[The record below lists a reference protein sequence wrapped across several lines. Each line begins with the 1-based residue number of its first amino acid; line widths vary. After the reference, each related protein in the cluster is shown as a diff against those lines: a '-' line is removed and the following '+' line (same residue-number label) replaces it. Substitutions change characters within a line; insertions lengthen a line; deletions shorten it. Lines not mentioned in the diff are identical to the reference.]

1 MKLVN
6 YKLQT
11 QMENLNVDSTN
22 THFKEYLKFIL
33 EDSNTPYFQKADYI
47 GLSLQE
53 IASKIEYIGTD
64 IRELQAYKKKLQTAL
79 TLAKELV
86 ADVLIQ
92 NGVNRVD
99 GNFIS
104 SLTLQDESISTKSEV
119 LIFDENKVMTLGYV
133 KFTPDIEAIK
143 IALQTSKGRKEL
155 EGIATMVTETTTI
168 KPRVKVNSKK
178 VINNKNNTQKPIT
191 LELLTNVDDS
201 NNNDYSDDLENV
213 A

>member
-11 QMENLNVDSTN
+11 QMENLNEDSTN
-22 THFKEYLKFIL
+22 QYFKDYLKSIL
-33 EDSNTPYFQKADYI
+33 EDTSTPYFQKADYI

-92 NGVNRVD
+92 NGVDRVD

-104 SLTLQDESISTKSEV
+104 SLTLQAESQSIKSDVVV
-119 LIFDENKVMTLGYV
+119 LDENKIMGLGYV
-133 KFTPDIEAIK
+133 KFSPDIEAIK
-143 IALQTSKGRKEL
+143 IALQTPKGKKEL
-155 EGIATMVTETTTI
+155 EGLVSVITETTTI
-168 KPRVKVNSKK
+168 KPKIKVNSKK
-178 VINNKNNTQKPIT
+178 AINNTNSTQKPSTI
-191 LELLTNVDDS
+191 ELLANVDD
-201 NNNDYSDDLENV
+201 NLEDV

>member
-11 QMENLNVDSTN
+11 QMENLNDDSKN
-22 THFKEYLKFIL
+22 QYFKDYLKFIL

-53 IASKIEYIGTD
+53 IASKIEHIGTNV
-64 IRELQAYKKKLQTAL
+64 RELQNYKKKLQTAL

-86 ADVLIQ
+86 ADVFIS
-92 NGVNRVD
+92 NGVDRVD
-99 GNFIS
+99 GNLIS
-104 SLTLQDESISTKSEV
+104 SLTLQAESTSNKTD
-119 LIFDENKVMTLGYV
+119 LIILDENKIMGLGYV

-143 IALQTSKGRKEL
+143 IALQTSKGKKEL
-155 EGIATMVTETTTI
+155 EGLVSVITETTTI
-168 KPRVKVNSKK
+168 KPKVKVNSKK
-178 VINNKNNTQKPIT
+178 AINNTNNTQKPIT
-191 LELLTNVDDS
+191 LELVTNDDA
-201 NNNDYSDDLENV
+201 NLENV

>member
-11 QMENLNVDSTN
+11 QMENLNEDSTN
-22 THFKEYLKFIL
+22 QYFKEYLKSIL
-33 EDSNTPYFQKADYI
+33 EDSSTPYFQKADYI
-47 GLSLQE
+47 GFSLQE

-64 IRELQAYKKKLQTAL
+64 IRELQAYKKRLQTAL

-92 NGVNRVD
+92 NGVDRVD

-104 SLTLQDESISTKSEV
+104 SLTLQEESISTKSDV
-119 LIFDENKVMTLGYV
+119 VILDENKVMTLGYV

-143 IALQTSKGRKEL
+143 IALQTSKGKKEL
-155 EGIATMVTETTTI
+155 DGLVTVITETTTI
-168 KPRVKVNSKK
+168 KPKVKVNSKK
-178 VINNKNNTQKPIT
+178 AINNTNNTQKPIT
-191 LELLTNVDDS
+191 LELVTNDDT
-201 NNNDYSDDLENV
+201 NLENV

>member
-11 QMENLNVDSTN
+11 QMENLNESSTN
-22 THFKEYLKFIL
+22 IHFKEYLKLIL

-64 IRELQAYKKKLQTAL
+64 IRELQNYKKKLQTAL

-92 NGVNRVD
+92 NGVDRVD

-104 SLTLQDESISTKSEV
+104 SITLQEESTTSKSDV
-119 LIFDENKVMTLGYV
+119 VILDENKVMTLGYV

-143 IALQTSKGRKEL
+143 IALETSKGKEL
-155 EGIATMVTETTTI
+155 EGLVSVITETTTI
-168 KPRVKVNSKK
+168 KPKVKVNSKK
-178 VINNKNNTQKPIT
+178 AINNTNNTQKPIA
-191 LELLTNVDDS
+191 LELVTNDDDA
-201 NNNDYSDDLENV
+201 NLENV

>member
-11 QMENLNVDSTN
+11 QMENLNEDSTN
-22 THFKEYLKFIL
+22 QYFKEYLKSIL

-64 IRELQAYKKKLQTAL
+64 IRELRAYKKKLQTAL
-79 TLAKELV
+79 ALAKELV

-92 NGVNRVD
+92 NGIDRVN

-104 SLTLQDESISTKSEV
+104 SITLQEESITSKSDV
-119 LIFDENKVMTLGYV
+119 VILDENKVMGLGYV

-143 IALQTSKGRKEL
+143 IALETSKGKKEL
-155 EGIATMVTETTTI
+155 EGLVSVITETTTI

-178 VINNKNNTQKPIT
+178 QKDTAIKPIAI
-191 LELLTNVDDS
+191 EIIVDEF
-201 NNNDYSDDLENV
+201 NNDNYNDNLENV

>member
-11 QMENLNVDSTN
+11 QMENLNESSTN
-22 THFKEYLKFIL
+22 THFKEYLKSIL

-47 GLSLQE
+47 GLSLQD

-86 ADVLIQ
+86 ADVFMS
-92 NGVNRVD
+92 NGVDRVD
-99 GNFIS
+99 GNLIS
-104 SLTLQDESISTKSEV
+104 SLTLQAESTTSKSDV
-119 LIFDENKVMTLGYV
+119 VILDENKIMGLGYV

-143 IALQTSKGRKEL
+143 IALQTSKGKKEL
-155 EGIATMVTETTTI
+155 EGLVSVITETTTI
-168 KPRVKVNSKK
+168 KPKVKVNSKK
-178 VINNKNNTQKPIT
+178 AINNTNNTQKPIT
-191 LELLTNVDDS
+191 LELVKNDDTN
-201 NNNDYSDDLENV
+201 LENV

>member
-11 QMENLNVDSTN
+11 QMENLNEDSTN
-22 THFKEYLKFIL
+22 QYFKDYLKSIL
-33 EDSNTPYFQKADYI
+33 EDTSTPYFQKADYI

-64 IRELQAYKKKLQTAL
+64 IRELQNYKKKLQTAL

-92 NGVNRVD
+92 NGVDRVD

-104 SLTLQDESISTKSEV
+104 SLTLQAESISTKSDV
-119 LIFDENKVMTLGYV
+119 VILDENKVMGLGYV

-143 IALQTSKGRKEL
+143 IALETSKGKKEL
-155 EGIATMVTETTTI
+155 EGLVSVITETTTI
-168 KPRVKVNSKK
+168 KPKVKVNSKK
-178 VINNKNNTQKPIT
+178 AINNTNNTQKPIT
-191 LELLTNVDDS
+191 LELVTNDDDT
-201 NNNDYSDDLENV
+201 NLENV

>member
-11 QMENLNVDSTN
+11 QMENLNEDSTN
-22 THFKEYLKFIL
+22 QYFKDYLKSIL
-33 EDSNTPYFQKADYI
+33 EDTSTPYFQKADYI

-64 IRELQAYKKKLQTAL
+64 IKELQAYKKKLQTAL
-79 TLAKELV
+79 ALAKELV

-92 NGVNRVD
+92 NGVDRVD
-99 GNFIS
+99 GNLIS
-104 SLTLQDESISTKSEV
+104 SLTLQAESTSTKSDV
-119 LIFDENKVMTLGYV
+119 VILDENKVMGLGYV

-143 IALQTSKGRKEL
+143 IAINTAKGKKEL
-155 EGIATMVTETTTI
+155 EGLVSVITETTTI
-168 KPRVKVNSKK
+168 KPKVKVNSKK
-178 VINNKNNTQKPIT
+178 AINNTNNTQKPIT
-191 LELLTNVDDS
+191 LELVTNDDDT
-201 NNNDYSDDLENV
+201 NLENV

>member
-11 QMENLNVDSTN
+11 QMENLNEDSTN
-22 THFKEYLKFIL
+22 QYFKDYLKSIL
-33 EDSNTPYFQKADYI
+33 EDTSTPYFQKADYI

-92 NGVNRVD
+92 NGVDRVD

-104 SLTLQDESISTKSEV
+104 SLTLQAESQSIKSDLVV
-119 LIFDENKVMTLGYV
+119 LDENKIMGLGYV

-143 IALQTSKGRKEL
+143 IALQTPKGKKEL
-155 EGIATMVTETTTI
+155 EGLVSVITEKTTI
-168 KPRVKVNSKK
+168 KPKVKVNSKK
-178 VINNKNNTQKPIT
+178 AINNTNSTQKSIT
-191 LELLTNVDDS
+191 LELLSSVDD
-201 NNNDYSDDLENV
+201 NLEDV

>member
-22 THFKEYLKFIL
+22 LHFKEYLKSIL

-86 ADVLIQ
+86 ADVFIS
-92 NGVNRVD
+92 NGVDRVD
-99 GNFIS
+99 GNLIS
-104 SLTLQDESISTKSEV
+104 SLTLQAESTSSKTD
-119 LIFDENKVMTLGYV
+119 LIILDENKVMTLGYV

-143 IALQTSKGRKEL
+143 IAITTAKGKKEL
-155 EGIATMVTETTTI
+155 EGLVSVITETTTI
-168 KPRVKVNSKK
+168 KPKVKVNSKK
-178 VINNKNNTQKPIT
+178 AINNTNNTQKPIT
-191 LELLTNVDDS
+191 LELVTNDDDT
-201 NNNDYSDDLENV
+201 NLENV

>member
-11 QMENLNVDSTN
+11 QMENLNEDSTN
-22 THFKEYLKFIL
+22 QYFKDYLKSIL
-33 EDSNTPYFQKADYI
+33 EDTSTPYFQKADYI

-92 NGVNRVD
+92 NGVDRVD

-104 SLTLQDESISTKSEV
+104 SLTLQAESQSTKSDVVV
-119 LIFDENKVMTLGYV
+119 LDENKVMGLGYV
-133 KFTPDIEAIK
+133 KFSPDIEAIK
-143 IALQTSKGRKEL
+143 IALETPKGKKEL
-155 EGIATMVTETTTI
+155 EGLVSVITEKTTI
-168 KPRVKVNSKK
+168 KPKVKVNSKK
-178 VINNKNNTQKPIT
+178 AINNTNSTQKPIT
-191 LELLTNVDDS
+191 LELLANVDD
-201 NNNDYSDDLENV
+201 NLEDV

>member
-11 QMENLNVDSTN
+11 QMENLNEDSTN
-22 THFKEYLKFIL
+22 QYFKEYLKSIL
-33 EDSNTPYFQKADYI
+33 EANTPYFQKADYI

-86 ADVLIQ
+86 ADVFIS
-92 NGVNRVD
+92 NGVDRVD
-99 GNFIS
+99 GNLIS
-104 SLTLQDESISTKSEV
+104 SLTLQAESTSSKTD
-119 LIFDENKVMTLGYV
+119 LIILDENKVMTLGYV

-143 IALQTSKGRKEL
+143 IAINTAKGKKEL
-155 EGIATMVTETTTI
+155 EGLV
-168 KPRVKVNSKK
+168 S
-178 VINNKNNTQKPIT
+178 VI
-191 LELLTNVDDS
+191 
-201 NNNDYSDDLENV
+201 
-213 A
+213 

>member
-11 QMENLNVDSTN
+11 QMENLNESSTN
-22 THFKEYLKFIL
+22 THFKEYLKSIL
-33 EDSNTPYFQKADYI
+33 EDTSTPYFQKADYI
-47 GLSLQE
+47 GLSLQD

-86 ADVLIQ
+86 ADVFIQ
-92 NGVNRVD
+92 NGVDRVD

-104 SLTLQDESISTKSEV
+104 SLTLQEESISTKSDV
-119 LIFDENKVMTLGYV
+119 VILDENKVMGLGYV

-143 IALQTSKGRKEL
+143 IALNTAKGKKEL
-155 EGIATMVTETTTI
+155 EGLVSVITETTTI
-168 KPRVKVNSKK
+168 KPKVKVNSKK
-178 VINNKNNTQKPIT
+178 AINNTNNTQKPIT
-191 LELLTNVDDS
+191 LELVTNDNDS
-201 NNNDYSDDLENV
+201 NLENV

>member
-11 QMENLNVDSTN
+11 QMENLNEDSTN
-22 THFKEYLKFIL
+22 QHFKDYLKSIL
-33 EDSNTPYFQKADYI
+33 EDTNTPYFQKADYI

-79 TLAKELV
+79 ALAKELV
-86 ADVLIQ
+86 ADVFIS
-92 NGVNRVD
+92 NGVDRVD
-99 GNFIS
+99 GNLIS
-104 SLTLQDESISTKSEV
+104 SLTLQAESKSTKTD
-119 LIFDENKVMTLGYV
+119 LIILDENKIMGLGYV

-143 IALQTSKGRKEL
+143 IALETSKGKKEL
-155 EGIATMVTETTTI
+155 EGLVSVITETTTI
-168 KPRVKVNSKK
+168 KPKVKVNSKK
-178 VINNKNNTQKPIT
+178 QKDTTSKPVT
-191 LELLTNVDDS
+191 LEIVVNES
-201 NNNDYSDDLENV
+201 NNEDYSEDYNDNLENV

>member
-1 MKLVN
+1 MKLIN

-11 QMENLNVDSTN
+11 QMENLNEDSTN
-22 THFKEYLKFIL
+22 QYFKDYLKSIL
-33 EDSNTPYFQKADYI
+33 EDTSTPYFQKADYI

-64 IRELQAYKKKLQTAL
+64 IRELQAYKKRLQTAL

-92 NGVNRVD
+92 NGVDRVD

-104 SLTLQDESISTKSEV
+104 SLTLQAESKSTKTD
-119 LIFDENKVMTLGYV
+119 LIILDENKVMTLGYV

-143 IALQTSKGRKEL
+143 IALETSKGKIEL
-155 EGIATMVTETTTI
+155 EGLVSVITETTTI
-168 KPRVKVNSKK
+168 KPKIKVNSKK
-178 VINNKNNTQKPIT
+178 AINNTNNTQKPIT
-191 LELLTNVDDS
+191 LELVTNDDDI
-201 NNNDYSDDLENV
+201 NLENV

>member
-11 QMENLNVDSTN
+11 QMENLNEDSTN
-22 THFKEYLKFIL
+22 QYFKEYLKSIL
-33 EDSNTPYFQKADYI
+33 EANTPYFQKADYI

-92 NGVNRVD
+92 NGVDRVD

-104 SLTLQDESISTKSEV
+104 SLTLQAESISTKSDV
-119 LIFDENKVMTLGYV
+119 VILDENKVMGLGYV

-143 IALQTSKGRKEL
+143 IALQTSKGKKEL
-155 EGIATMVTETTTI
+155 EGLVSVITETTTI
-168 KPRVKVNSKK
+168 KPKVKVNSKK
-178 VINNKNNTQKPIT
+178 QKDATNKSVT
-191 LELLTNVDDS
+191 LEIVVNES
-201 NNNDYSDDLENV
+201 NNEEYSEDYNDNLENV

>member
-11 QMENLNVDSTN
+11 QMENLNEDSTN
-22 THFKEYLKFIL
+22 QYFKEYLKSIL
-33 EDSNTPYFQKADYI
+33 EDTNTPYFQKADYI

-79 TLAKELV
+79 ALAKELV

-92 NGVNRVD
+92 NGVDRVD
-99 GNFIS
+99 GNLIS
-104 SLTLQDESISTKSEV
+104 SLTLQAESISTKSDV
-119 LIFDENKVMTLGYV
+119 VILDENKVMGLGYV

-143 IALQTSKGRKEL
+143 IAINTAKGKKEL
-155 EGIATMVTETTTI
+155 EGLVSVITETTTI
-168 KPRVKVNSKK
+168 KPKVKVNSKK
-178 VINNKNNTQKPIT
+178 AINNTNNTQKPIA
-191 LELLTNVDDS
+191 LELVTNDDDI
-201 NNNDYSDDLENV
+201 NLENV

>member
-11 QMENLNVDSTN
+11 QMENLNESSTN
-22 THFKEYLKFIL
+22 IHFKEYLKSIL

-64 IRELQAYKKKLQTAL
+64 IKELQAYKKKLQTAL
-79 TLAKELV
+79 ALAKELV
-86 ADVLIQ
+86 ADVFIS
-92 NGVNRVD
+92 NGVDRVD
-99 GNFIS
+99 GNLIS
-104 SLTLQDESISTKSEV
+104 SLTLQAESTSSKTD
-119 LIFDENKVMTLGYV
+119 LIILDENKIMGLGYV

-143 IALQTSKGRKEL
+143 IALQTSKGKIEL
-155 EGIATMVTETTTI
+155 EGLVSVITETTTI
-168 KPRVKVNSKK
+168 KPKVKVNSKK
-178 VINNKNNTQKPIT
+178 AINNTNNTQKPIT
-191 LELLTNVDDS
+191 LELVTNDDDT
-201 NNNDYSDDLENV
+201 NLENV

>member
-11 QMENLNVDSTN
+11 QMENLNESSTN
-22 THFKEYLKFIL
+22 THFKEYLKSIL

-53 IASKIEYIGTD
+53 IASKIEHIGTN
-64 IRELQAYKKKLQTAL
+64 IRELQNYKKKLQTAL

-86 ADVLIQ
+86 ADVFIQ
-92 NGVNRVD
+92 NGVDRVD

-104 SLTLQDESISTKSEV
+104 SLTLQAESISTKSDV
-119 LIFDENKVMTLGYV
+119 VILDENKVMGLGYV
-133 KFTPDIEAIK
+133 KFSPDIEAIK
-143 IALQTSKGRKEL
+143 IAINTAKGKKEL
-155 EGIATMVTETTTI
+155 EGLVSVITETTTI
-168 KPRVKVNSKK
+168 KPKVKVNSKK
-178 VINNKNNTQKPIT
+178 AINNTNNTQKPIT
-191 LELLTNVDDS
+191 IELVTNDD
-201 NNNDYSDDLENV
+201 DDTNLENV

>member
-11 QMENLNVDSTN
+11 QMENLNEDSTN
-22 THFKEYLKFIL
+22 QYFKDYLKSIL

-64 IRELQAYKKKLQTAL
+64 IRELQTYKKRLQTAL

-92 NGVNRVD
+92 NGVDRVD

-104 SLTLQDESISTKSEV
+104 SLTLQAESISTKSDV
-119 LIFDENKVMTLGYV
+119 VILDENKVMTLGYV

-143 IALQTSKGRKEL
+143 IALETSKGKKEL
-155 EGIATMVTETTTI
+155 EGLVSVITETTTI
-168 KPRVKVNSKK
+168 KPKVKVNSKK
-178 VINNKNNTQKPIT
+178 AINNTNNTQKPIT
-191 LELLTNVDDS
+191 LELVTNDDDT
-201 NNNDYSDDLENV
+201 NLENV

>member
-11 QMENLNVDSTN
+11 QMENLNESSTN
-22 THFKEYLKFIL
+22 THFKEYLKSIL

-79 TLAKELV
+79 ALAKELV

-92 NGVNRVD
+92 NGVDRVD
-99 GNFIS
+99 GNLIS
-104 SLTLQDESISTKSEV
+104 SLTLQAESISTKSD
-119 LIFDENKVMTLGYV
+119 LIILDENKVMTLGYV
-133 KFTPDIEAIK
+133 KFSPDIEAIK
-143 IALQTSKGRKEL
+143 IALQTSKGKKEL
-155 EGIATMVTETTTI
+155 EGLVSVITETTTI
-168 KPRVKVNSKK
+168 KPKVKVNSKK
-178 VINNKNNTQKPIT
+178 AINNTNNTQKPIT
-191 LELLTNVDDS
+191 LELVKNDDTN
-201 NNNDYSDDLENV
+201 LENV

>member
-11 QMENLNVDSTN
+11 QMENLNESSTN
-22 THFKEYLKFIL
+22 THFKEYLKSIL

-64 IRELQAYKKKLQTAL
+64 IKELQAYKKKLQTAL

-86 ADVLIQ
+86 ADVFMS
-92 NGVNRVD
+92 NGVDRVD
-99 GNFIS
+99 GNLIS
-104 SLTLQDESISTKSEV
+104 SLTLQAESTTSKSDV
-119 LIFDENKVMTLGYV
+119 VILDENKVMGLGYV

-143 IALQTSKGRKEL
+143 IAINTAKGKKEL
-155 EGIATMVTETTTI
+155 EGLVSVITETTTI
-168 KPRVKVNSKK
+168 KPKVKVNSKK
-178 VINNKNNTQKPIT
+178 AINNTNNTQKPIT
-191 LELLTNVDDS
+191 IELVTNDDDT
-201 NNNDYSDDLENV
+201 NLENV

>member
-11 QMENLNVDSTN
+11 QMENLNESSTN
-22 THFKEYLKFIL
+22 THFKDYLKSIL
-33 EDSNTPYFQKADYI
+33 EDTNTPYIQKADYI

-64 IRELQAYKKKLQTAL
+64 IKELQAYKKKLQTAL

-86 ADVLIQ
+86 ADVFIS
-92 NGVNRVD
+92 NGVDRVD
-99 GNFIS
+99 GNLIS
-104 SLTLQDESISTKSEV
+104 SLTLQAESTSTKSDV
-119 LIFDENKVMTLGYV
+119 VILDENKVMGLGYV

-143 IALQTSKGRKEL
+143 IAINTAKGKKEL
-155 EGIATMVTETTTI
+155 EGLVSVITETTTI
-168 KPRVKVNSKK
+168 KPKVKVNSKK
-178 VINNKNNTQKPIT
+178 AINNTNNTQKPIT
-191 LELLTNVDDS
+191 IELVTNDDDT
-201 NNNDYSDDLENV
+201 NLENV